1 MVSSPSR
8 TLVAVLDDSYRYK
21 KSLFRRDAE
30 TGTRD
35 AGSTLE
41 YPRHPPAARL
51 LSYSSPQ
58 LSTIF
63 PELPDF
69 ISSMASLNWLN
80 GKWCVITGEMS
91 RPLWIMAVI
100 LYQVSYISRP

>member
-1 MVSSPSR
+1 MLAMVSSPSR

-35 AGSTLE
+35 ACATLE
-41 YPRHPPAARL
+41 YPRHQRTARL

-58 LSTIF
+58 LSTIL
-63 PELPDF
+63 PEFPDF
-69 ISSMASLNWLN
+69 ISSIASLNSVY
-80 GKWCVITGEMS
+80 GKRCVITGEIS
-91 RPLWIMAVI
+91 RPL
-100 LYQVSYISRP
+100 